1 MTRNKKIEICK
12 INYNAIKKSYK
23 HEQIMK
29 IIFIILCLILFSL
42 FLCLIYK
49 ENEKFLFKAGLILAI
64 LFIFLLAIIITSII
78 VDKKVLGI
86 VKDSINNN
94 DYDIILKDDNKYYTS
109 IDNGLILFTYDGIVH
124 NNVKI

>member
-23 HEQIMK
+23 REQIMK

-49 ENEKFLFKAGLILAI
+49 ENEKVPF
-64 LFIFLLAIIITSII
+64 
-78 VDKKVLGI
+78 
-86 VKDSINNN
+86 
-94 DYDIILKDDNKYYTS
+94 
-109 IDNGLILFTYDGIVH
+109 
-124 NNVKI
+124 